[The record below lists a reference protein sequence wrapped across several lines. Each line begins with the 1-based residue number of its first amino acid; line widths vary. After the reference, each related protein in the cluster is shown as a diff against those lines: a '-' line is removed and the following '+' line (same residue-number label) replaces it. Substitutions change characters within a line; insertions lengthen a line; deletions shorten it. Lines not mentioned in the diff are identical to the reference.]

1 MAQETFQEVYEW
13 LNTFSRQDDIFSPT
27 NAKYDFEIEKG
38 VLAIRKTLQTPV
50 MMALFCE
57 KQASDVDVE
66 NPLYRRGHYTTMLRT
81 DGHEVGSLLWNYT
94 EKRTVNSD
102 EVPNIQDDLMRA
114 TAFLVEQGQAK
125 DVDIACGLSE
135 NRKLTIA
142 VEVTPQGDIEPF
154 SKNFLV

>member
-1 MAQETFQEVYEW
+1 MAQETFEEVYEW

-38 VLAIRKTLQTPV
+38 ALSVRKTLQTPI

-57 KQASDVDVE
+57 KQASDVDVQ
-66 NPLYRRGHYTTMLRT
+66 NPFYCRGHYTTMLRT
-81 DGHEVGSLLWNYT
+81 DGHEVGSFLWYYT
-94 EKRTVNSD
+94 EKNTVNSGQL
-102 EVPNIQDDLMRA
+102 PNIQDDLMRA

-125 DVDIACGLSE
+125 DVDIVCGLSE

-142 VEVTPQGDIEPF
+142 VDVAPQSDIEPF